1 MGSSPAA
8 APSIPCPGS
17 LQSSLVRVY
26 IGNDQSFGNLYAPH
40 TQFLR
45 PSHISAP
52 HKLSLNGSRLAP
64 ENTCDVPIST
74 SHLSFTAL
82 SVTKSF
88 AARLLPR
95 TQFDQWLGQ
104 SVDDKLQPWSCLTPP
119 VSTSSNPFDQWLQLS
134 FSHACLVVP
143 SSPCVCH
150 SRFYSTVLSVWH

>member
-1 MGSSPAA
+1 MF
-8 APSIPCPGS
+8 
-17 LQSSLVRVY
+17 VY
-26 IGNDQSFGNLYAPH
+26 ILGTISRSSIVCTTH
-40 TQFLR
+40 TIPQAS
-45 PSHISAP
+45 SHPWAD
-52 HKLSLNGSRLAP
+52 KMCTYTDRLAP

-74 SHLSFTAL
+74 SHLSFAAPH
-82 SVTKSF
+82 VTKSF

-104 SVDDKLQPWSCLTPP
+104 SVSDKLQPWLCRTPP
-119 VSTSSNPFDQWLQLS
+119 VPTSSNPFDQWLQLS

>member
-1 MGSSPAA
+1 MFV
-8 APSIPCPGS
+8 
-17 LQSSLVRVY
+17 LLY
-26 IGNDQSFGNLYAPH
+26 IGNDQSFGYCHAPH
-40 TQFLR
+40 RQSSGLLTSLR
-45 PSHISAP
+45 PDSHII
-52 HKLSLNGSRLAP
+52 GSRLAP

-74 SHLSFTAL
+74 SHLSFAAL

-104 SVDDKLQPWSCLTPP
+104 SVSDKLQPWLCWTPP
-119 VSTSSNPFDQWLQLS
+119 VPTSSNPFDQWLQLS

-150 SRFYSTVLSVWH
+150 SRFYSTVLSEWH